1 MIQDAIV
8 RLEAGGV
15 DVTLSKRFPSLAI
28 ELGPDRKPVP
38 VGERVPVASKGD
50 VVGCTLPPI
59 SQLYRGTRKPPSFA
73 EGPTPEYMPLFMF
86 LEKTA
91 VDFSLATGRLER
103 DQEMERLYRHLRRR
117 PDGSDGN
124 ALFSYLQAA
133 ARLYMAL
140 RETSRD
146 ELDGVLRRLER
157 SARTFGMGYSS
168 ENYLS
173 TVSQHLP

>member
-8 RLEAGGV
+8 QLQAGGV
-15 DVTLSKRFPSLAI
+15 DLTLTSRFPSLAI
-28 ELGPDRKPVP
+28 ELGPDRRPAP
-38 VGERVPVASKGD
+38 LGERIPVASKGD
-50 VVGCTLPPI
+50 VVVCALQPI
-59 SQLYRGTRKPPSFA
+59 TQLYRGARKPPSFA
-73 EGPTPEYMPLFMF
+73 DGPTPEYMPLFML

-91 VDFSLATGRLER
+91 VDFSVASGQLER

-133 ARLYMAL
+133 VRLHMTL

-146 ELDGVLRRLER
+146 ELDGVVRRLER

-168 ENYLS
+168 ENYLT